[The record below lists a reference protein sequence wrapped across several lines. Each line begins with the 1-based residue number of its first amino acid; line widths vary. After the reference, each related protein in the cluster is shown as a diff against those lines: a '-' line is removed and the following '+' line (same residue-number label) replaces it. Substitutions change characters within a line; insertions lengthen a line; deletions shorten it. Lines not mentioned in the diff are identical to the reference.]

1 MPRSNAG
8 DPLGADCGV
17 RAWRRVPAVI
27 AALAAVVLGAGSL
40 TSCGGAAKES
50 PRSPT
55 GAEAPTTLDEALAGL
70 DRAEG
75 ELDSVLSRAAPPARS
90 PSYAEPPQAGA
101 AQPATPPAAQPPP
114 PATTI
119 PADAMSQPEANR
131 LASDPCAVA
140 CRALASMGRAA
151 EHICGLAG
159 ESDGRCGAAR
169 QRVQAASTRVRGQC
183 SCS

>member
-1 MPRSNAG
+1 MAG
-8 DPLGADCGV
+8 KPLGADVGV
-17 RAWRRVPAVI
+17 RAWRRVRAVM
-27 AALAAVVLGAGSL
+27 AGLAAIGLGAGSL

-75 ELDSVLSRAAPPARS
+75 ELDSVLLRAAPAAQS
-90 PSYAEPPQAGA
+90 PGYAQPPMAGA
-101 AQPATPPAAQPPP
+101 GQPSTPPAPPP
-114 PATTI
+114 PSPATTT

-131 LASDPCAVA
+131 LATDPCAVA

-159 ESDGRCGAAR
+159 EADGRCGAAR
-169 QRVQAASTRVRGQC
+169 QRVQAASTRVHGQC
-183 SCS
+183 SCAT